1 MAAWTYRKLTPL
13 VRHYVLVPEAQ
24 GKPSDE
30 GLRGIAIGCR
40 CADVGR
46 NADYARAA
54 VVAGILLMTTY
65 LPGPIILAI

>member
-1 MAAWTYRKLTPL
+1 MAGRTYRKLTPL
-13 VRHYVLVPEAQ
+13 VPHYVLVLEAQ
-24 GKPSDE
+24 GKPPDE

-40 CADVGR
+40 CAGAGR

-65 LPGPIILAI
+65 LLDPIILAI